1 MATTASQLID
11 ILSHKLDLG
20 DDITPTTP
28 FSDLDLDSLVL
39 VELAVILSRTY
50 GVPVDE
56 SELAEAGTVD
66 EVVALL
72 ATKRIPAV

>member
-1 MATTASQLID
+1 MATTASHLIE
-11 ILSHKLDLG
+11 ILSHKFDLG
-20 DDITPTTP
+20 DHITPTTP
-28 FSDLDLDSLVL
+28 FTDLDLDSLVL

-72 ATKRIPAV
+72 ATKRTAAA

>member
-1 MATTASQLID
+1 MATTASHLID

-28 FSDLDLDSLVL
+28 FAELDMDSLVL

-72 ATKRIPAV
+72 AMKRSAAA